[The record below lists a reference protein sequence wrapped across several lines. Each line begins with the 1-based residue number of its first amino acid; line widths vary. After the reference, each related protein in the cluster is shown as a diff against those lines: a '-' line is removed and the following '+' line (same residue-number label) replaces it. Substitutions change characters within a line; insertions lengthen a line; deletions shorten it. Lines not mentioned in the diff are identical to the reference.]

1 MYHVS
6 CLIRRTRIIIDQLEL
21 ERLELVLRCC
31 VVKWAKNGDRVVVL
45 NEHIQPLVLE
55 GFLAVIISDLSDVF
69 SYYYD
74 YDYYYYVLY
83 ETSLIGY
90 IQIQSSQVTL
100 LSDRHANL
108 LTLSFRQTFT
118 TIPTVARRY
127 VRLPLSLSASVCLFV
142 CLVVCVFICV
152 RLFRGGRVSDVA
164 LDALTAISPATSYF
178 PRRPSI
184 QLFFARISFHAPV
197 AVTCCSARRC
207 QGIVCRHRKTI
218 TSSFACRVT
227 VTADDIGNNINPG
240 RL

>member
-31 VVKWAKNGDRVVVL
+31 VVKWAKNGDLVVVL

-90 IQIQSSQVTL
+90 IQIQSSQVTS
-100 LSDRHANL
+100 LSDRHAYL

-118 TIPTVARRY
+118 TVPTVARRY

-164 LDALTAISPATSYF
+164 LDALTAISPANVLFSSPTVHSVILRAYF
-178 PRRPSI
+178 LPRTGRCHL
-184 QLFFARISFHAPV
+184 LFSSSMSRYRLSTPKDNHV
-197 AVTCCSARRC
+197 VVRLSCNSNRRW
-207 QGIVCRHRKTI
+207 HR
-218 TSSFACRVT
+218 
-227 VTADDIGNNINPG
+227 
-240 RL
+240 